1 MGFWDSVG
9 ANAQR
14 IFDMALRTTDAN
26 LGVASRLVEG
36 FGKKSLMLDG
46 LGGTKRQ
53 HQNAADDHLNAWA
66 KSVRETA
73 AALKNGRCTEAQEFY
88 AEALE
93 QAGMTAAEAK
103 WGKPKDRWEQRLD
116 FTQRA
121 SRRVH
126 KRLLKE
132 CGKVK
137 RK

>member
-1 MGFWDSVG
+1 MSFWSSVG
-9 ANAQR
+9 GNAQR
-14 IFDMALRTTDAN
+14 IFDMALAATTVN
-26 LGVASRLVEG
+26 LAVAGRITEG
-36 FGKKSLMLDG
+36 FAKKALHLDG
-46 LGGTKRQ
+46 LNGTKRQ

-73 AALKNGRCTEAQEFY
+73 GALKNGRCAEAQEFY
-88 AEALE
+88 TEALE

-103 WGKPKDRWEQRLD
+103 WGKPKDRWEQRLN

-126 KRLLKE
+126 KRLLRE
-132 CGKVK
+132 CGKAK